1 MTNARSLANFAT
13 GIGTEGAVLTVDNTN
28 NRIGIATTNPQND
41 LQVGAGITMEGDT
54 GQVTFVGVVTA
65 SSFSGDIIT
74 GGIDIVGNTTG
85 LNVTGV
91 GTFVDVNVSGA
102 ATIAGATDL
111 NGALDVNG
119 EVTVSPNTAGKNTI
133 TLTTNSSNDGR
144 VLVKSDTTTKV
155 DIQANGTSFFDG
167 GSVEFRS
174 ADAVGI
180 ADSIFHIGDTNTK
193 IRFPAADTFTVET
206 GGSEAFRVDS
216 SQRLILGAT
225 SAIDTGTASLIQA
238 VSANGARIVLAR
250 NDTST
255 AQNDSIGRIRF
266 YGNDSDGNYDECARL
281 EVIADA
287 DHTSTSKASALTLHT
302 TASGAESPTE
312 RLRITSAGNL
322 SMVSGATILYG
333 DGDVLFTGDSGN
345 FNWDKSDSSLKLQD
359 NAKAKF
365 GTGDDLEIYH
375 TGSAS
380 NIYNNTGNL
389 VIRNNHDD
397 SDIYLQTDDSSG
409 GVATYVLCD
418 GSAGKVRLYHYGT
431 EKFQTKSD
439 GIDVTGEVECDSLD
453 VDGSGDIAG
462 TLTTNRLIVDDDGSD
477 SPLLSVRADDS
488 SPWGVIVSNFTY
500 SANDDH
506 GLAFAVDN
514 DGDGTIRLIGDG
526 VYEDLRL
533 QQTNGTTTQTA
544 IHVDTNRA
552 VNIKYQNS
560 TKLATTSSGVTVTGT
575 LNATTAV
582 TQNGASL
589 ATAGKAVAMAL
600 VFG

>member
-1 MTNARSLANFAT
+1 M
-13 GIGTEGAVLTVDNTN
+13 
-28 NRIGIATTNPQND
+28 
-41 LQVGAGITMEGDT
+41 
-54 GQVTFVGVVTA
+54 
-65 SSFSGDIIT
+65 
-74 GGIDIVGNTTG
+74 
-85 LNVTGV
+85 
-91 GTFVDVNVSGA
+91 
-102 ATIAGATDL
+102 
-111 NGALDVNG
+111 
-119 EVTVSPNTAGKNTI
+119 
-133 TLTTNSSNDGR
+133 
-144 VLVKSDTTTKV
+144 
-155 DIQANGTSFFDG
+155 
-167 GSVEFRS
+167 
-174 ADAVGI
+174 
-180 ADSIFHIGDTNTK
+180 
-193 IRFPAADTFTVET
+193 
-206 GGSEAFRVDS
+206 
-216 SQRLILGAT
+216 ILGAT

-453 VDGSGDIAG
+453 VDGDADITG
-462 TLTTNRLIVDDDGSD
+462 TTNFHGNVDLQDNDYLRIGTGDDLQLYHNVYDSYIDNTATGDFYIRNTVDDKDIIIQTDNGSGSVANYIVCDG
-477 SPLLSVRADDS
+477 AT
-488 SPWGVIVSNFTY
+488 GV
-500 SANDDH
+500 
-506 GLAFAVDN
+506 
-514 DGDGTIRLIGDG
+514 
-526 VYEDLRL
+526 
-533 QQTNGTTTQTA
+533 TA
-544 IHVDTNRA
+544 LYHYGN
-552 VNIKYQNS
+552 Q
-560 TKLATTSSGVTVTGT
+560 KLATSSSGVTVTGT
-575 LNATTAV
+575 LNATTDV
-582 TQNGASL
+582 QINGTSA
-589 ATAGKAVAMAL
+589 ATTGKAIAMSMI
-600 VFG
+600 FG